1 MSKTYYVKGYV
12 KAIIYIDTEI
22 QASNNKDDE
31 TIIERVTDNL
41 RNILGSVDVTSHE
54 LEIT

>member
-1 MSKTYYVKGYV
+1 MSRTYYVKGYV
-12 KAIIYIDTEI
+12 KAIIYIDTDI
-22 QASNNKDDE
+22 QASSNSDDE
-31 TIIERVTDNL
+31 TIIESVTDKL